1 MRNNDNS
8 QLKRAELYILD
19 VAVLGETERTIQFN
33 LDLCE
38 TSFANCSCGCQ
49 NNLLKLCDQID
60 FELGGP
66 DDPLY
71 EDLTDEQIETMVVAM
86 KYEKKMQR
94 IKERRSRR

>member
-1 MRNNDNS
+1 MICS
-8 QLKRAELYILD
+8 KL
-19 VAVLGETERTIQFN
+19 VG
-33 LDLCE
+33 
-38 TSFANCSCGCQ
+38 FANSSCVCE

-60 FELGGP
+60 FEIDGP